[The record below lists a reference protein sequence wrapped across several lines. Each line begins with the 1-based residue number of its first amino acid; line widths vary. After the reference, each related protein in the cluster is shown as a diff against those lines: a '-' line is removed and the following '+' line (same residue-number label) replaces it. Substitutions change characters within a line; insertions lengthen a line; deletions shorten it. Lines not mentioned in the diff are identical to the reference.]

1 MFKQVSFRY
10 YKRMNFVLTLLGIL
24 LLLIFVAGIGLGVY
38 MATNPNT
45 RELGWLFAVWWV
57 PGAAAAA
64 GVLMK
69 DLVTFTVGSVCFLVA
84 GVVFLLKG
92 LSMRRSHAKRGREPS
107 ERPEDPDTGSKGRRR
122 TAS

>member
-1 MFKQVSFRY
+1 
-10 YKRMNFVLTLLGIL
+10 MNFVLTLLGIL
-24 LLLIFVAGIGLGVY
+24 LLLVFLAGIGLGVY

-92 LSMRRSHAKRGREPS
+92 LSMRRSQAKRGGEPS
-107 ERPEDPDTGSKGRRR
+107 ERPEGPDTGSKGRRR

>member
-1 MFKQVSFRY
+1 
-10 YKRMNFVLTLLGIL
+10 
-24 LLLIFVAGIGLGVY
+24 

-45 RELGWLFAVWWV
+45 RELGWLFACWWV

-64 GVLMK
+64 GVLMR
-69 DLVTFTVGSVCFLVA
+69 DLVTFAVGSVCFLIA

-92 LSMRRSHAKRGREPS
+92 VLMRRSHVKRGGASPGGNAEGG
-107 ERPEDPDTGSKGRRR
+107 DTAGDTKDRR

>member
-1 MFKQVSFRY
+1 
-10 YKRMNFVLTLLGIL
+10 
-24 LLLIFVAGIGLGVY
+24 

-45 RELGWLFAVWWV
+45 RELGWLFACWWI

-64 GVLMK
+64 GVLMR
-69 DLVTFTVGSVCFLVA
+69 DLVTFTVSSVCFLVA

-92 LSMRRSHAKRGREPS
+92 MLMRRSSVKRGGGSPGDRA
-107 ERPEDPDTGSKGRRR
+107 EDADNTTSDTKGRRK

>member
-1 MFKQVSFRY
+1 
-10 YKRMNFVLTLLGIL
+10 
-24 LLLIFVAGIGLGVY
+24 

-45 RELGWLFAVWWV
+45 RELGWLFACWWV

-64 GVLMK
+64 GVLMR
-69 DLVTFTVGSVCFLVA
+69 DLVTFAVGSVCFLVA

-92 LSMRRSHAKRGREPS
+92 VLMRRSHAKRG
-107 ERPEDPDTGSKGRRR
+107 DTSPGGRVEGGGTAGDTTDRR